1 MQTVVMVLYTTQLM
15 VNLEK
20 NQGPNLC
27 RKKKKMGIAAIV
39 LRTA

>member
-1 MQTVVMVLYTTQLM
+1 MQTVAMALYMTQLM

-27 RKKKKMGIAAIV
+27 QMKKKIGIAAIV
-39 LRTA
+39 LRIA